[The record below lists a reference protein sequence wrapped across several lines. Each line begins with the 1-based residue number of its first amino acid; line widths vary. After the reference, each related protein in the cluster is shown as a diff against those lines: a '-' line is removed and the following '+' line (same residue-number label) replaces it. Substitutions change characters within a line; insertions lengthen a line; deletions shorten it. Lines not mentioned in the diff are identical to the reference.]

1 MQNGHAKDEKEERIK
16 NRAYQHWLNDGQF
29 PDSDKLNWERA
40 KREIEEED
48 RALLEK
54 NSGL

>member
-16 NRAYQHWLNDGQF
+16 NRAYQHWLNEGQF